1 MPLMESVRDN
11 KNSYQDI
18 HSYWRNNAWGAGL
31 SSELDCLPVVCENV
45 LAEIRWQIDSF
56 SSSRTNTT
64 MGQRLQ
70 LAEDGLILFR

>member
-1 MPLMESVRDN
+1 
-11 KNSYQDI
+11 
-18 HSYWRNNAWGAGL
+18 
-31 SSELDCLPVVCENV
+31 VCENV

-70 LAEDGLILFR
+70 LAEMRRLSAAF